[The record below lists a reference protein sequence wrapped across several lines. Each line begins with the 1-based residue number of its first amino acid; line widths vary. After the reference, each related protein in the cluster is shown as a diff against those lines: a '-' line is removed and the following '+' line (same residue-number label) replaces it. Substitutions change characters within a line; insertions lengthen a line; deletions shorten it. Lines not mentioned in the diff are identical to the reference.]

1 MTNTIKN
8 VLIGGAVALTALVL
22 GAKSKKVQSMVNS
35 AEQTGRCAVAG
46 LKSKFGKKTEEVEA
60 PVEAADAPVVE
71 EPDGEESEQP
81 VN

>member
-8 VLIGGAVALTALVL
+8 VLIGGAVALAGVVL
-22 GAKSKKVQSMVNS
+22 GAKSKKVQSVVNS
-35 AEQTGRCAVAG
+35 AETTGRCAWAG

-71 EPDGEESEQP
+71 EPAGEEFEP

>member
-8 VLIGGAVALTALVL
+8 VLIGGAVALAGVVL
-22 GAKSKKVQSMVNS
+22 GAKSKKVQSVVNS
-35 AEQTGRCAVAG
+35 AETTGRCAWAG

-71 EPDGEESEQP
+71 EPAGEESEQP

>member
-8 VLIGGAVALTALVL
+8 VLIGGAVALAGVVL
-22 GAKSKKVQSMVNS
+22 GAKSKKVQSVVNS
-35 AEQTGRCAVAG
+35 AETTGRCAWVG
-46 LKSKFGKKTEEVEA
+46 LKSKFGKKAEEVEA

-71 EPDGEESEQP
+71 EPAGEEFDP

>member
-8 VLIGGAVALTALVL
+8 VLVGGAVALAALVL

-71 EPDGEESEQP
+71 ESAGGEFPP